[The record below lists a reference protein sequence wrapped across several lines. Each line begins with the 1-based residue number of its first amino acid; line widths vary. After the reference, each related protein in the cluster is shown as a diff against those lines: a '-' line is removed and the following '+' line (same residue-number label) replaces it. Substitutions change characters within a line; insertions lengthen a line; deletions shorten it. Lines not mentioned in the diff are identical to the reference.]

1 MPLDE
6 HEKSELVA
14 AAGLAIDLDEPES
27 FIEAL
32 RRVAGKKSDNARLS
46 EQERSRWRLV
56 GQSLQGALAA
66 LEDKP
71 GATEAPQTAMP
82 DAVGEKIAAHRP

>member
-32 RRVAGKKSDNARLS
+32 RRVAGKKGDNARLS
-46 EQERSRWRLV
+46 EQERNRWRLV

-66 LEDKP
+66 LEGKP
-71 GATEAPQTAMP
+71 SATETPPAATEAPV
-82 DAVGEKIAAHRP
+82 DEKIAAHRP